1 MPISHGIKVT
11 KKMQKKFDSG
21 IANGASPVTLVRNY
35 RHGMITSTAE
45 DIAAHNKAIE
55 EEKMAKKAKE
65 K

>member
-35 RHGMITSTAE
+35 RHGMITSSAA
-45 DIAAHNKAIE
+45 DIAAHNKAID
-55 EEKMAKKAKE
+55 EKKLAKKSKV